1 MNVKSDSCLFTVP
14 SLGLPVLGVIF
25 LILNL
30 ISAVSYLLGIF
41 TTNGKK
47 ETGANLVNGCCNQEC
62 NQGRNCPLRKR
73 HES

>member
-30 ISAVSYLLGIF
+30 IAAVSYLLTIC

-47 ETGANLVNGCCNQEC
+47 ETGENLVNGY
-62 NQGRNCPLRKR
+62 
-73 HES
+73 ES

>member
-1 MNVKSDSCLFTVP
+1 MNVKSDSYLFTVK

-30 ISAVSYLLGIF
+30 IAAGSYLLGIC

-47 ETGANLVNGCCNQEC
+47 ATVVNG
-62 NQGRNCPLRKR
+62 GIGDD
-73 HES
+73 